1 MDKKQQLMEQNL
13 NAFLENYISDLLLYY
28 AKDNEQLATLL

>member
-28 AKDNEQLATLL
+28 AKND

>member
-13 NAFLENYISDLLLYY
+13 NAFLENYISDLLIYY
-28 AKDNEQLATLL
+28 YKNY